1 MKLIIDCETN
11 AIKFSD
17 WNKGDR
23 SSLTQLHCICAID
36 ADTGHEFIYEGEDL
50 EAGLFFIYTA
60 DELIG
65 HNIGFDIAVME
76 QWTGRKLNT
85 DTRTFCT
92 YSSAKSMFPNG
103 FREDRIRN
111 PDRKRPVLPSNSLEA
126 WGYRLGVH
134 KSKPPIDWSRKDP
147 LLFSYCLQ
155 DCRVTLALY
164 KFLQRRL
171 RWGIFSPIVELCSS
185 R

>member
-23 SSLTQLHCICAID
+23 SSLTHLHCVCAID
-36 ADTGHEFIYEGEDL
+36 ADTGDEYTYEGENLD
-50 EAGLFFIYTA
+50 AGLFLIYTA

-65 HNIGFDIAVME
+65 HNIEFDLNVME
-76 QWTGRKLNT
+76 AWTKRRINT

-92 YSSAKSMFPNG
+92 YRRAKSMFPQG
-103 FREDRIRN
+103 FREDRILN
-111 PDRKRPVLPSNSLEA
+111 PDRKRSNSLEA

-134 KSKPPIDWSRKDP
+134 KDRPPLDWSKMNP
-147 LLFSYCLQ
+147 KMASYCMQ

-171 RWGIFSPIVELCSS
+171 RWGVLSPIVELCST

>member
-23 SSLTQLHCICAID
+23 SSLTHLHCVCAID
-36 ADTGHEFIYEGEDL
+36 ADTGHEYTYEGENL
-50 EAGLFFIYTA
+50 EAGLFIIYTA

-65 HNIGFDIAVME
+65 HNIEFDVNVL
-76 QWTGRKLNT
+76 QTWTGRKMNV

-92 YSSAKSMFPNG
+92 YRRAKSMFPKG
-103 FREDRIRN
+103 FREDRITN
-111 PDRKRPVLPSNSLEA
+111 PDRKGSNSLET
-126 WGYRLGVH
+126 WGYRLEVH
-134 KSKPPIDWSRKDP
+134 KDRPPIDWSKMNP
-147 LLFSYCLQ
+147 KMASYCMQ

-171 RWGIFSPIVELCSS
+171 RWGVLSPIVELCST